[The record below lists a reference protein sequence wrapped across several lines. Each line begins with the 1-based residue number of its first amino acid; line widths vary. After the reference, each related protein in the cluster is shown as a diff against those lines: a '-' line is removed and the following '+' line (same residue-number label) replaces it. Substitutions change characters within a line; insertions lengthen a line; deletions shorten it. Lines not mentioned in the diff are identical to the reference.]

1 MKEYLRL
8 YIKCRSYN
16 IKIKVQNELLKEEE
30 IVLNFIDLLRYNN
43 RTNQIAFL
51 QYNIHNPKK

>member
-16 IKIKVQNELLKEEE
+16 IKIKVQNELSKEEE
-30 IVLNFIDLLRYNN
+30 IVLNFVDLLRYNN
-43 RTNQIAFL
+43 RTNQIALL
-51 QYNIHNPKK
+51 QYNMHNPKK